1 MASSSHD
8 SASLPQPGS
17 ESVEDIQDALEIH
30 KILLDSLENT
40 SEDTPAKRAE
50 LKALIESCEK
60 KLLEAESAVPK
71 NSSTKPS
78 TNMSNYDNNFGSEY
92 EDWTSSTP
100 SISFNDPWG
109 EETQSNSSF
118 TSKKRP
124 GSHFGSN
131 PFSGPSKSRR
141 TSPSPFM
148 NNNKFDD
155 SEPIDLTGEDDL
167 DCQRRGFES
176 FTSKKQMEE
185 QDAALAR
192 RLNDELNNSPSSSW
206 STYPPSLVNAH
217 QGGMHSPSPNGRQT
231 HNAFGN
237 GTKTKSPL
245 TPHRKHSSQQ
255 VPGLGSSSQL
265 PTHFKSESPST
276 PHHDLDLQ
284 GVNGVASPFRAP
296 MRTNHE
302 VSPSRA
308 YIPPPLILRGNRAP
322 YLKLEEGQDLQYGN
336 AFTASAANL
345 QGLRFS
351 QPHGSGLS
359 APGQDVGRRSGVS
372 LSDIINR
379 TNNYDYV
386 NGTDDAGNLLPEN
399 VRTIVGDPLGATI
412 PTQDHLR
419 DLIANI
425 GPDTDILNGQSET
438 PEALACPLYKHQEVA
453 LAWMKKMEKD
463 KQKRGGIL
471 ADDMGLG
478 KTISSLALLVS
489 NKPQGFVDANKRPV
503 KTTLIIGPVALIRQ
517 WEREI
522 QTKLKPS
529 HQLRIFMFHNKKANY
544 HELCNYD
551 VVLTTYGLLAS
562 EYTKLENYTNDVGAR
577 NGVVDQD
584 ILCKICP
591 LIGPKSMFYRVI
603 LDEAQCIKNPK
614 AKTSKA
620 AYRLK
625 SRHRWCLTGTPM
637 MNNVGELASLI
648 QFLQIKPYCV
658 PHIFQRDFNALS
670 GKAGDVPESMRKLQ
684 ALLKAIMLRRTKASK
699 IDGKP
704 IVTLKEKTEE
714 IVHVVFS
721 TDEQDYYNKLEK
733 ESRVQFNRYLRQGT
747 IGKHY
752 ANALA
757 ILLRLRQA
765 CCHPYLHMGDVELIN
780 GDIPEEVMV
789 ELTKKLDPE
798 VVTRIK
804 QANDFDC
811 PICMDAVANPS
822 IMFPCGHD
830 LCSPCFVQL
839 METAKERGLQQG
851 QETEGMTCPTCRG
864 DVAFK
869 KVISYEIF
877 KQVHMPESIEPVAL
891 YDETDSGFDSDSE
904 DGFGG
909 FEDDVDDKGNLAGF
923 VVDDD
928 ESDDD
933 YTEPARNTTP
943 TKKSWDSDGVE
954 QSSDLED
961 INDIV
966 QRSIDEKSK
975 KAHGSKSKKFKAKR
989 PQGKGKQREL
999 QPQMLNQL
1007 RRNASRNPRA
1017 YRKYMSFLKRIWL
1030 PSAKVDKCRD
1040 LIAEIQSTGEK
1051 TIVFS
1056 QWTLLLDLLEIPLK
1070 NELKLKYSRYDGSM
1084 TATQRDNAAREFQEE
1099 TETRVMLV
1107 SLKAGN
1113 AGLNLTA
1120 ASQVIIMDPFWNPYI
1135 EMQAVDR
1142 AYRIGQQKPVKVH
1155 RILIKDTVE
1164 DRIVTLQEEKRQLVD
1179 SALDEKAATNI
1190 ARLGARELG
1199 FLFGITD

>member
-8 SASLPQPGS
+8 SALLPQPGS
-17 ESVEDIQDALEIH
+17 ESVEEIKDRLEFH

-40 SEDTPAKRAE
+40 DEDTPAKRAE
-50 LKALIESCEK
+50 FKAVIDSCQK
-60 KLLEAESAVPK
+60 KLLEAGYAVSK
-71 NSSTKPS
+71 DSSTHPS
-78 TNMSNYDNNFGSEY
+78 TNMSNYDNNLNSEY
-92 EDWTSSTP
+92 DDWASSTP
-100 SISFNDPWG
+100 SIGFNDPWG

-118 TSKKRP
+118 TTKKRS

-131 PFSGPSKSRR
+131 LFSGPSKSRR
-141 TSPSPFM
+141 TSPNPFM
-148 NNNKFDD
+148 SNNKFDD
-155 SEPIDLTGEDDL
+155 SEIIDLTGEDDL
-167 DCQRRGFES
+167 DSQRRGFDG

-185 QDAALAR
+185 QDAAFAR
-192 RLNDELNNSPSSSW
+192 RLNDELNNSPSPSW
-206 STYPPSLVNAH
+206 SPYPPSSVNAH
-217 QGGMHSPSPNGRQT
+217 RRGIHSPSPSGKQT
-231 HNAFGN
+231 NDAFGN
-237 GTKTKSPL
+237 GIKTKPPF
-245 TPHRKHSSQQ
+245 TPRQRYTR
-255 VPGLGSSSQL
+255 L

-284 GVNGVASPFRAP
+284 GMNGVVSPFGAP

-302 VSPSRA
+302 VSPSPA
-308 YIPPPLILRGNRAP
+308 HIPPPHIVRDNRNP
-322 YLKLEEGQDLQYGN
+322 YLELEEGQDLQHRN
-336 AFTASAANL
+336 AFTAPAASL
-345 QGLRFS
+345 QGPRFS
-351 QPHGSGLS
+351 QPRGSGFL

-379 TNNYDYV
+379 TNNYDFA
-386 NGTDDAGNLLPEN
+386 NGTDDAGNLLPES
-399 VRTIVGDPLGATI
+399 VRNIAGDPLGVAI
-412 PTQDHLR
+412 PNQDHLR

-529 HQLRIFMFHNKKANY
+529 HQLSIFMFHNKKTSY
-544 HELCNYD
+544 HELCKYD

-562 EYTKLENYTNDVGAR
+562 EYTKLENYTNDVAAR

-620 AYRLK
+620 AYQLK

-648 QFLQIKPYCV
+648 QFLQIKPYCM

-670 GKAGDVPESMRKLQ
+670 GKAGDVPESMKKLQ
-684 ALLKAIMLRRTKASK
+684 ALLKAIMLRRTKASE

-733 ESRVQFNRYLRQGT
+733 ESRVQFNKYLRQGT
-747 IGKHY
+747 VGKHY

-765 CCHPYLHMGDVELIN
+765 CCHPYLHMGDVEMIN

-789 ELTKKLDPE
+789 ELAKKLDPE

-804 QANDFDC
+804 QANNFDC

-839 METAKERGLQQG
+839 METTKQRGLQQG
-851 QETEGMTCPTCRG
+851 QETEGMACPTCRG

-877 KQVHMPESIEPVAL
+877 KQVHMPETIEPVAL

-904 DGFGG
+904 DDFGR
-909 FEDDVDDKGNLAGF
+909 FEDEVDDKGNLAGF
-923 VVDDD
+923 VVDD
-928 ESDDD
+928 ELDDD
-933 YTEPARNTTP
+933 YAEPACSNASGKGSRN
-943 TKKSWDSDGVE
+943 SDGVE

-966 QRSIDEKSK
+966 QRSIDEKAK
-975 KAHGSKSKKFKAKR
+975 KAHCSESKKYKARR

-999 QPQMLNQL
+999 QPHMLNQL
-1007 RRNASRNPRA
+1007 RRNASRNPRV

-1040 LIAEIQSTGEK
+1040 LIADIQSTGEK

-1070 NELKLKYSRYDGSM
+1070 NELKLRYSRYDGSM
-1084 TATQRDNAAREFQEE
+1084 TATQRDNAARDFQEE

-1164 DRIVTLQEEKRQLVD
+1164 DRIVTLQDEKRQLVD